1 MNEKLERILP
11 KVQKPARYVGGE
23 YNQIIKDKD
32 HVDVRV
38 AFCFPDTY
46 EIGMSNLGMRI
57 LYAVMNRMEG
67 VWCERVFAPWG
78 DMEKELRKNHLPL
91 YALESGDALSQ
102 FDMIAF
108 TVGYEMSYTNIL
120 NMLDLGGIP
129 LRSTDR
135 KGLEHMVFAG
145 GACMYNPEP
154 LADFVDF
161 FSLGE
166 GEEVTQEIV
175 SLYRK
180 AKHEGWSKEDYLL
193 AVSKLEGIY
202 VPSFYAHS
210 YHEDGTLEAITPL
223 NGAPEKVTKRIV
235 QNLDDALYPTDIIV
249 PNTEIVHDRSNLE
262 VMRGCIRGCRFCQA
276 GFTYRPVRPRSP
288 ELLLKQA
295 IDSLENS
302 GCHEITLS
310 SLSTS
315 DYKYL
320 PVLAQKMQDFC
331 TPRKINLSLPSL
343 RADNFSRELML
354 RLQQVRK
361 SGLTFA
367 PEAGTQRLRDAIN
380 KNVTEKE
387 ILETCAIAFEGG
399 WNNVKLY
406 FMLGL
411 PTETD
416 EDVIGIAELVYKILK
431 TWREHASN
439 KKRGVRIHVATAYF
453 VPKPFTPFQ
462 WEKQI
467 TPEEY
472 LRRQKLLKDNMP
484 SKSIEYNWHAADL
497 SRLEAV
503 LARGDRRLGAVIE
516 EAVRRGAR
524 LDGWDEYFS
533 YQSWLDSFAACG
545 IDPDFYTTRGYALE
559 ELLPWDVISDGV
571 STDFLRK
578 ERERAYRNETT
589 PDCRTKCSACGAS
602 CLLKGGKCDA

>member
-1 MNEKLERILP
+1 MMQKLERILP
-11 KVQKPARYVGGE
+11 TVQKPARYVGGE
-23 YNQIIKDKD
+23 YNQIIKNKNELE
-32 HVDVRV
+32 VRV

-57 LYAVMNRMEG
+57 LYAVMNRMDG

-78 DMEKELRKNHLPL
+78 DMEDAMRKNDIPL
-91 YALESGDALSQ
+91 YALESGDALAD
-102 FDMIAF
+102 FDMVAF
-108 TVGYEMSYTNIL
+108 TIGYEMSYTNLL
-120 NMLDLGGIP
+120 NMLQLGNIP
-129 LRSTDR
+129 LRSQER
-135 KGLEHMVFAG
+135 KGLKQMVFAG
-145 GACMYNPEP
+145 GACAYNPEP

-161 FSLGE
+161 FCIGE
-166 GEEVTQEIV
+166 GEEITPEVLE
-175 SLYRK
+175 LYRT
-180 AKHEGWSKEDYLL
+180 AKREDWSKDRFLL
-193 AVSKLEGIY
+193 EVSRIDGIY
-202 VPSFYAHS
+202 VPSFYEHS
-210 YHEDGTLEAITPL
+210 YHENGTLKSITPK
-223 NGAPEKVTKRIV
+223 NGAPMKVTKRIV
-235 QNLDDALYPTDIIV
+235 QNLDDALYPTDIII

-276 GFTYRPVRPRSP
+276 GFTYRPVRPRSA
-288 ELLLKQA
+288 EVLLKQA
-295 IDSLENS
+295 VESLENS

-315 DYKYL
+315 DYRAL
-320 PVLAQKMQDFC
+320 PELAEKMQDYC

-354 RLQQVRK
+354 RLQKVRK

-380 KNVTEKE
+380 KNVTEEE

-467 TPEEY
+467 SPEEY
-472 LRRQKLLKDNMP
+472 IRRQRLLKEHLP

-503 LARGDRRLGAVIE
+503 LARGDRRLCAVLE
-516 EAVRRGAR
+516 EAVKRGAK

-533 YQSWLDSFAACG
+533 YQTWLDSFAACS
-545 IDPDFYTTRGYALE
+545 IDPDFYTTRGYDTE
-559 ELLPWDVISDGV
+559 ELLPWEVISDGV
-571 STDFLRK
+571 STVFLKK
-578 ERERAYRNETT
+578 ERERAYRSETT
-589 PDCRTKCSACGAS
+589 PDCRSKCSGCGAN

>member
-1 MNEKLERILP
+1 MIEKLERILP
-11 KVQKPARYVGGE
+11 TVQKPARYVGGE
-23 YNQIIKDKD
+23 YHQTTKNKAE
-32 HVDVRV
+32 VDLRV

-57 LYAVMNRMEG
+57 LYAVMNRMQG

-78 DMEKELRKNHLPL
+78 DMEDAMRANGIPL
-91 YALESGDALSQ
+91 YALESGDALTR

-108 TVGYEMSYTNIL
+108 TIGYEMSYTNVL
-120 NMLDLGGIP
+120 NMLRLGNIP
-129 LRSTDR
+129 MRASER

-154 LADFVDF
+154 LADFIDF
-161 FSLGE
+161 FCIGE
-166 GEEVTQEIV
+166 GEEMTPEILE
-175 SLYRK
+175 LYRK
-180 AKHEGWSKEDYLL
+180 AKHEGWTKDAFLRE
-193 AVSKLEGIY
+193 VSKIEGVY
-202 VPSFYAHS
+202 VPSLYA
-210 YHEDGTLEAITPL
+210 YRYNEDGTLREIVPSE
-223 NGAPEKVTKRIV
+223 GAPKRVTKRIV
-235 QNLDDALYPTDIIV
+235 QNLDDALYPTDIII

-276 GFTYRPVRPRSP
+276 GFTYRPVRPRSA
-288 ELLLKQA
+288 EKLFRQSVE
-295 IDSLENS
+295 SLESS

-315 DYKYL
+315 DYRYL
-320 PVLAQKMQDFC
+320 PELAEKMQDYC

-343 RADNFSRELML
+343 RADNFSRDLML
-354 RLQQVRK
+354 RLQKVRK

-380 KNVTEKE
+380 KNVTEEE

-416 EDVIGIAELVYKILK
+416 EDVLGIAELVYKILK
-431 TWREHASN
+431 TRREHATN

-472 LRRQKLLKDNMP
+472 LRRQRLLKDNMP
-484 SKSIEYNWHAADL
+484 SKSVEYNWHAADL

-503 LARGDRRLGAVIE
+503 LARGDRRLGAVLE
-516 EAVRRGAR
+516 EAVKRGAR

-533 YQSWLDSFAACG
+533 YQTWLDCFDACG
-545 IDPDFYTTRGYALE
+545 VDPDFYTVRGYDTD
-559 ELLPWDVISDGV
+559 ELLPWETISDGV
-571 STDFLRK
+571 STAYLKK
-578 ERERAYRNETT
+578 ERERAYRSETT
-589 PDCRTKCSACGAS
+589 PDCRSQCSACGAS

>member
-1 MNEKLERILP
+1 MIEKLERILP
-11 KVQKPARYVGGE
+11 TVQKPARYVGGE
-23 YNQIIKDKD
+23 YHQTIKNKNE
-32 HVDVRV
+32 VDLRV

-78 DMEKELRKNHLPL
+78 DMEAAMRENGIPL
-91 YALESGDALSQ
+91 YALESGDPLDQ
-102 FDMIAF
+102 FDLIAF

-120 NMLDLGGIP
+120 NMLRLGNIP
-129 LRSTDR
+129 LRAGER
-135 KGLEHMVFAG
+135 EGLEHMVFAG

-154 LADFVDF
+154 LAEFFDF
-161 FSLGE
+161 FSIGE
-166 GEEVTQEIV
+166 GEEMTPEILT
-175 SLYRK
+175 LYRQ
-180 AKHEGWSKEDYLL
+180 AKRENWTRPAFLREVAKIEG
-193 AVSKLEGIY
+193 VY
-202 VPSFYAHS
+202 VPSLYEHR
-210 YHEDGTLEAITPL
+210 YHPDGTLAEIVAKD
-223 NGAPEKVTKRIV
+223 GAPRKVKKRII
-235 QNLDDALYPTDIIV
+235 QHLDDALYPTDIII

-288 ELLLKQA
+288 QA
-295 IDSLENS
+295 LYRQAVESLENS

-315 DYKYL
+315 DYKWL
-320 PVLAQKMQDFC
+320 PELAVQMQDYC

-380 KNVTEKE
+380 KNVTEEE
-387 ILETCAIAFEGG
+387 ILQTCAIAFEGG

-416 EDVIGIAELVYKILK
+416 EDVLGIAELVYKILK
-431 TWREHASN
+431 CWREHATN

-472 LRRQKLLKDNMP
+472 LRRQRLLKDNMP

-503 LARGDRRLGAVIE
+503 LARGDRRLGTVLE

-524 LDGWDEYFS
+524 LDGWDEYFN
-533 YQSWLDSFAACG
+533 YQTWLDSFAACG
-545 IDPDFYTTRGYALE
+545 IDPDFYTTRGYALD

-571 STDFLRK
+571 SEAFLKK
-578 ERERAYRNETT
+578 ERERAYRSETT
-589 PDCRTKCSACGAS
+589 LDCRTKCSGCGAS
-602 CLLKGGKCDA
+602 CLLEGGRCDA